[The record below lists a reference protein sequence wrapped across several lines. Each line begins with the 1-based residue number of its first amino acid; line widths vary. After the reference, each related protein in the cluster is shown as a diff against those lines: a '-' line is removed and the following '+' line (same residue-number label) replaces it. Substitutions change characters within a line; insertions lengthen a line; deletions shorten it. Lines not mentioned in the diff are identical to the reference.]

1 MKVSAKSASNGAACP
16 GVEATSGFDG
26 FLLTGTNQI
35 RPGMKGIH
43 MEPTTSFASWRLG
56 DLHHLGLT
64 VADIER
70 SIHFYRDLLGMTLI
84 RRRPHADNDYLALQ
98 TGYPGVVLN
107 VASFKVSPDS
117 PQSLEVV
124 QYMNHVGSLAETAT
138 NRPGNIHLCL
148 TVDDLRA
155 CHADLKSKGVR
166 FKSEPVAITAGPNA
180 GGLVVY
186 FYDPDGYTLELFQ
199 PVKSVYPHHARR

>member
-1 MKVSAKSASNGAACP
+1 MVKNTASPA
-16 GVEATSGFDG
+16 
-26 FLLTGTNQI
+26 
-35 RPGMKGIH
+35 
-43 MEPTTSFASWRLG
+43 WRLG

-64 VADIER
+64 VGDVER
-70 SIHFYRDLLGMTLI
+70 SIAFYRDILGMTLH
-84 RRRPHADNDYLALQ
+84 RRRSHVDNDYVAAQ

-117 PQSLEVV
+117 AQSLEVV
-124 QYMNHVGSLAETAT
+124 QYMNHVGPPAETAT
-138 NRPGNIHLCL
+138 NQPGTSHLCV

-155 CHADLKSKGVR
+155 CYADLKTKGVR
-166 FKSEPVAITAGPNA
+166 FKTEPVTITAGPNA

-199 PVKSVYPHHARR
+199 PAK